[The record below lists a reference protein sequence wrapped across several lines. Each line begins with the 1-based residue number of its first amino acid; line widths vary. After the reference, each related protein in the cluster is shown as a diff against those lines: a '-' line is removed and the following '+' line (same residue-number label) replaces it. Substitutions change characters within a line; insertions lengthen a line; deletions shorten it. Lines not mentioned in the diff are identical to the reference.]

1 MWWVKVAH
9 SRPLHFYGHYVT
21 RWRFN
26 GFVKFVVSTDHH
38 STADKVTVCE
48 SQITGSNLFIYIYYI
63 KFLKIKIFYS
73 KLHIFAPYIIPTYN
87 NLVNF
92 SIFENLFQG
101 VVNHPDLKLN
111 LYAVYF
117 FYSFGQSCMVLEK
130 ISYKLSTLNSYQNW
144 NRFGITKKYKREHI
158 KLMTD

>member
-1 MWWVKVAH
+1 MVLLNLSYQPIIIAQWIKLRFANRR
-9 SRPLHFYGHYVT
+9 SRV
-21 RWRFN
+21 
-26 GFVKFVVSTDHH
+26 
-38 STADKVTVCE
+38 
-48 SQITGSNLFIYIYYI
+48 QIYYI

-117 FYSFGQSCMVLEK
+117 FYSFWQSCMVLEK

-144 NRFGITKKYKREHI
+144 NI
-158 KLMTD
+158 